1 MSQDDDT
8 TLPLPPARPEDG
20 RPLVY
25 IINSNP
31 EFLEMIGDLLAD
43 SRAAVMLEQLR
54 PNLEV
59 SLQNLRSAHPD
70 LLILD
75 IVAHEKDGP
84 ILLARIAEDEDEDLS
99 HLPVMLASTNP
110 RIVEELANR
119 YPNVVRDTLPKP
131 FDLEDFFAK
140 LNRLVVGINAH

>member
-1 MSQDDDT
+1 MPQDENF
-8 TLPLPPARPEDG
+8 TLPLPPTRPDDG

-31 EFLEMIGDLLAD
+31 EFLEMIGELLAD
-43 SRAAVMLEQLR
+43 SRATVMLEQLR
-54 PNLEV
+54 PNVEV
-59 SLQNLRSAHPD
+59 SVQNLRSAHPD

-84 ILLARIAEDEDEDLS
+84 ILLARIAADEELS

-110 RIVEELANR
+110 RVVEELANTH
-119 YPNVVRDTLPKP
+119 PNVVRDILPKP

>member
-1 MSQDDDT
+1 MTQDDGT
-8 TLPLPPARPEDG
+8 ALPLPPARPDDG

-25 IINSNP
+25 IINSSP
-31 EFLEMIGDLLAD
+31 EFLEMIGELLAD
-43 SRAAVMLEQLR
+43 SRAVVMLEQMR
-54 PNLEV
+54 PNVEV

-84 ILLARIAEDEDEDLS
+84 ILLARIAEDEELRN
-99 HLPVMLASTNP
+99 LPVLLASTNP
-110 RIVEELANR
+110 RVVEQLANR
-119 YPNVVRDTLPKP
+119 YSNVVRDILPTP
-131 FDLEDFFAK
+131 FDLDDFFAK